1 MEQQLK
7 FQIKVKEDEIIE
19 IKKLLNHEKD
29 YNDEIKSLY
38 EYQLEINDKLNYKI
52 SELKN
57 KINE

>member
-7 FQIKVKEDEIIE
+7 AQISSKEDEIIE

-38 EYQLEINDKLNYKI
+38 EYQL
-52 SELKN
+52 
-57 KINE
+57 

>member
-7 FQIKVKEDEIIE
+7 AQINSKEDEIIE

-29 YNDEIKSLY
+29 YTDEIKSLY